1 MIRLKTEEEI
11 ELLRENALLVSKT
24 LAEVGRHVVPGVT
37 TLELNKIAETFIRD
51 NGAIPAFL
59 GYGDFPYTLCISV
72 NDVVVHGFAS
82 EYRLKEG
89 DIISVDCG
97 TLMKGYYG
105 DSAYTF
111 PVGAVSK
118 ETERLLKTT
127 KESLYKGIEKATV
140 GNRLGDISFAVQEHV
155 ERAGFSVVREMVGHG
170 IGRKLHESP
179 EVPNYGSRGQGKKLE
194 DGLVICIEPM
204 VNAGTRNVYLHDD
217 NWTLSTSDKKNSAH
231 YELMVVVR
239 KGKPDVLST
248 FDYIENKKIELLGTL
263 KQ

>member
-1 MIRLKTEEEI
+1 MIKLKTEDEVEI
-11 ELLRENALLVSKT
+11 LRENALLVSKT
-24 LAEVGRHVVPGVT
+24 LAEVGKHILPGIT
-37 TLELNKIAETFIRD
+37 TMELNKIGDTYIRD

-59 GYGDFPYTLCISV
+59 GYNGFPYSLCISV

-82 EYRLKEG
+82 DYRLKEG

-97 TLMKGYYG
+97 TIYKGYYG

-111 PVGAVSK
+111 PVGEVTQ
-118 ETERLLKTT
+118 ETAQLLKVT
-127 KESLYKGIEKATV
+127 KESLYRGVEKAVT
-140 GNRLGDISFAVQEHV
+140 GNRIGDISFAVQNYIESF
-155 ERAGFSVVREMVGHG
+155 GFSAVREMVGHG
-170 IGRKLHESP
+170 IGKRLHESP

-204 VNAGTRNVYLHDD
+204 INAGGRSIYMHEDG
-217 NWTLSTSDKKNSAH
+217 WTVSTSDKKNSAH

-248 FDYIENKKIELLGTL
+248 FEYIEKNNNKL
-263 KQ
+263 

>member
-1 MIRLKTEEEI
+1 MIKLKTEEEVEI
-11 ELLRENALLVSKT
+11 LRENALLVSKT
-24 LAEVGRHVVPGVT
+24 LAEVGKHILPGIT
-37 TLELNKIAETFIRD
+37 TLELNKIGDTYIRD

-59 GYGDFPYTLCISV
+59 GYNGFPYSLCISV

-82 EYRLKEG
+82 DYRLREG

-97 TLMKGYYG
+97 TIYKGYYG

-111 PVGAVSK
+111 PVGEVTQ
-118 ETERLLKTT
+118 ETAQLLKVT
-127 KESLYKGIEKATV
+127 KESLYRGVEKAVT
-140 GNRLGDISFAVQEHV
+140 GNRIGDISYAVQNYIESF
-155 ERAGFSVVREMVGHG
+155 GFSAVREMVGHG
-170 IGRKLHESP
+170 IGKRLHESP

-204 VNAGTRNVYLHDD
+204 INAGGKSIYMHEDG
-217 NWTLSTSDKKNSAH
+217 WTVSTSDKKNSAH

-248 FDYIENKKIELLGTL
+248 FEYIEKNNNKL
-263 KQ
+263 

>member
-1 MIRLKTEEEI
+1 MIRLKTGEEI
-11 ELLRENALLVSKT
+11 EIIRENAILVSKT
-24 LAEVGRHVVPGVT
+24 LAHVGRHIVPGVT
-37 TLELNKIAETFIRD
+37 TLELNKIAETYIRD

-111 PVGAVSK
+111 PVGVVSK
-118 ETERLLKTT
+118 ETEMLLRVT
-127 KESLYKGIEKATV
+127 KESLYKGVEKAVT
-140 GNRLGDISFAVQEHV
+140 GNRVGDVSFAVQEYV

-179 EVPNYGSRGQGKKLE
+179 EVPNYGRRGQGKKLE

-204 VNAGTRNVYLHDD
+204 VNAGSRHVYLHDD
-217 NWTLSTSDKKNSAH
+217 NWTLSTADKKNSAH

-248 FDYIENKKIELLGTL
+248 FDYIENKKD
-263 KQ
+263 